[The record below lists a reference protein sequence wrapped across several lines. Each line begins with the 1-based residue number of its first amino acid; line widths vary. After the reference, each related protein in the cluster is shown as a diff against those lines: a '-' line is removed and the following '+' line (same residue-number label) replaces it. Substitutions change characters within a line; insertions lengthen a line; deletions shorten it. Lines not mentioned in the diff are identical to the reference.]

1 MQACGEYTMSKPRPI
16 DQRHHIGG
24 LIKQERMKRG
34 WSLHE
39 VAEAVEISA
48 SHLGR
53 LERGLVS
60 PSYVLVDR
68 LSRHLGIELTDVQEY
83 DRRARAINARLIA
96 AFEGSDI
103 DEKDKAEILGISLE
117 GRERLLELIDRKRE

>member
-1 MQACGEYTMSKPRPI
+1 MSKAKPI

-24 LIKQERMKRG
+24 LIKQERVNRG
-34 WSLHE
+34 LSLHE
-39 VAEAVEISA
+39 VAEAVDISA

-68 LSRHLGIELTDVQEY
+68 LSRFLGIELTDVQEY
-83 DRRARAINARLIA
+83 DRRARAINAKLIA
-96 AFEGSDI
+96 ALVDSEI
-103 DEKDKAEILGISLE
+103 DDKDKAEILSISLE
-117 GRERLLELIDRKRE
+117 GRERLLQLIERSRA